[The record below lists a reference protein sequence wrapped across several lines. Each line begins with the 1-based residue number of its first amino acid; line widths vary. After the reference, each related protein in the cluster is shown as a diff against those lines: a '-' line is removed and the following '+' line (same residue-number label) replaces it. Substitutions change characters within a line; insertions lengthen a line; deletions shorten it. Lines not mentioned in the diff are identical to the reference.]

1 MKFSLENEGIF
12 IEKLKNSSKSCANII
27 WPYGSTNDASHIF
40 CPKLIQDGRV
50 LGSYFCLKLQQW
62 TMNHGLTYCAKK
74 VYEKFL
80 LALEKSLTALWCV
93 ILLLLAQNEVVRSFI
108 HPLTYSSIRNFRA
121 GFMTLWNLER
131 EIK

>member
-1 MKFSLENEGIF
+1 MKFSLENERIF
-12 IEKLKNSSKSCANII
+12 IEKLRNSSKSCANIV
-27 WPYGSTNDASHIF
+27 WQYGSTNDASHIF
-40 CPKLIQDGRV
+40 LSKINTRWPRPRFLFLFKTA
-50 LGSYFCLKLQQW
+50 
-62 TMNHGLTYCAKK
+62 TMNDEPWPNILCKK

-80 LALEKSLTALWCV
+80 LTLEKFLTALWCV